1 MNIRTMIKGQRCTN
15 TIHGMGAVSC
25 DLSMAFDAD
34 QCTYVMLTRHII
46 ATIVVM
52 IQTFIHFG
60 VRHCA
65 DVSKAIGA
73 DQCTYVMLT
82 RHIIAII
89 IMMNQTFIHVGV
101 KQYADVS
108 ERGPQLGADQRTQ
121 THCDDVSIHG
131 DSVSD
136 EITQLNTHVAPHSN
150 PSQNDGYVHTTTT
163 PWEVRAK

>member
-25 DLSMAFDAD
+25 DLSMALDDD

-89 IMMNQTFIHVGV
+89 IMMNQTFIHAGV

-121 THCDDVSIHG
+121 THCDDVSKWKSQHIHD
-131 DSVSD
+131 DSVSN
-136 EITQLNTHVAPHSN
+136 EITQLNTHVAPRGN
-150 PSQNDGYVHTTTT
+150 PS
-163 PWEVRAK
+163 